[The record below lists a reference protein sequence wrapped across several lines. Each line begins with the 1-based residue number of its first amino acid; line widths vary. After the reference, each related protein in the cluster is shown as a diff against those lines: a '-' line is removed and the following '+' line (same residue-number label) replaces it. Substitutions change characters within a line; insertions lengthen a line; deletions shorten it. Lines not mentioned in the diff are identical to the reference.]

1 MTLKLIDLQDAL
13 KDMEAQKW
21 DSMNDYNTAL
31 YVVKKA
37 CSDELSTPT
46 GVTGWICPLCGR
58 ALSPWTS
65 SCYCNQLKQEITC

>member
-1 MTLKLIDLQDAL
+1 MTLKLINLQDAL
-13 KDMEAQKW
+13 KDMETQKW

-37 CSDELSTPT
+37 CLEEQPAST
-46 GVTGWICPLCGR
+46 GITGWICPICGR

-65 SCYCNQLKQEITC
+65 SCNCNQKWEVTC